1 MRFSSHITLDE
12 LCDWISLAGCGKTIL
27 CDRIRP
33 HRSGGGRS
41 MRGRP
46 HPQVTMLALVG
57 PAGLEPAAPGS
68 EDRCS
73 VH

>member
-1 MRFSSHITLDE
+1 
-12 LCDWISLAGCGKTIL
+12 
-27 CDRIRP
+27 
-33 HRSGGGRS
+33 

-57 PAGLEPAAPGS
+57 PAGLEPATPGS